1 VVELETLEHDDAD
14 ERRIPTGLP
23 GVDRV
28 LGGGL
33 VPSAVV
39 LLAAEPG
46 ISKYISAPGGEC
58 APSLL
63 QAWRA
68 DRIGG
73 AVPLPDAR
81 HGREGVRGGDRHALG
96 GSEPGLSVVA

>member
-46 ISKYISAPGGEC
+46 ISKYISAARRGAC
-58 APSLL
+58 AQPVASV
-63 QAWRA
+63 ARRP
-68 DRIGG
+68 DRGSG
-73 AVPLPDAR
+73 TASRRSAR
-81 HGREGVRGGDRHALG
+81 
-96 GSEPGLSVVA
+96 P